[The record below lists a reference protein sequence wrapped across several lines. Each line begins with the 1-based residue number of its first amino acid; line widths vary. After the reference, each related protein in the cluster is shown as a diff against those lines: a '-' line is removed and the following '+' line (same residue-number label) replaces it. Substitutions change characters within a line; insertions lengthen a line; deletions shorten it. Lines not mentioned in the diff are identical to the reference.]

1 MSTPFKPTGYNS
13 FSPYHVVKGAD
24 AYIDFLE
31 RVFGAERLRRYT
43 HEGRVVHAEVRLDD
57 SVLMLAEAT
66 EQFPPNQPLSHLYV
80 SDVDRLYAKALAAG
94 CTAIDAPRERPG
106 DPDRRGAF
114 TDPFG
119 NSWSVATQTESDT
132 TS

>member
-1 MSTPFKPTGYNS
+1 MATSFKPSGYNS
-13 FSPYHVVKGAD
+13 LSPYHVVKGAD

-57 SVLMLAEAT
+57 TVLMLAEAT
-66 EQFPPNQPLSHLYV
+66 EQFPPNRPLTHLYV
-80 SDVDRLYAKALAAG
+80 ADVDKLHQRAVEAG
-94 CTAIDAPRERPG
+94 GTSIDAPRERPG

-114 TDPFG
+114 SDPFG
-119 NSWSVATQTESDT
+119 GSWSVATQVHPAT
-132 TS
+132 